1 MLVGPSGTGKSHFA
15 EAICHAA
22 VDVDLRVSW
31 FTLESP
37 TTTISRSKVDASTAR
52 VVARICFSELIVVD
66 DIGLLPAGEDEAEAL
81 YRLVDAANEKR
92 SLILTSNLHPGR
104 FDTIFPKGL
113 ATAAVDRL
121 LHHAHVVVTEGQ
133 SKRLSDALEGK
144 GVRPLAPTNAA
155 GGDD

>member
-1 MLVGPSGTGKSHFA
+1 VLVGPSGTGKSHFA

-81 YRLVDAANEKR
+81 YRLVDAAYEKR